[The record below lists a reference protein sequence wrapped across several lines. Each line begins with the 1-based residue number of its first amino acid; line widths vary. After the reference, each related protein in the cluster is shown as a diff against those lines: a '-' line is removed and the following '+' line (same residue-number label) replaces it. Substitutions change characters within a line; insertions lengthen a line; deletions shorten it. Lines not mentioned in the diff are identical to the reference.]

1 LLRTIHSSKEVVMPV
16 PVRDRV
22 NALVEDAGTRASVAR
37 LLGVD
42 RSRITRWLSSDQE
55 PDAQNRRAIDA
66 LEFVLAR
73 LRSRYQAQTAFKWLE
88 GVNPHLAGARPIDLL
103 RAGRVSEVIA
113 ALEADENL
121 SFA

>member
-1 LLRTIHSSKEVVMPV
+1 MPV

-42 RSRITRWLSSDQE
+42 RSRVTRWLSSDQE

-66 LEFVLAR
+66 LEFVLSR
-73 LRSRYQAQTAFKWLE
+73 LRSRYQPQTAFKWLE
-88 GVNPHLAGARPIDLL
+88 GVNPNLAGARPIDLL